1 MIKIAIYCRKSVE
14 KENSISVENQLE
26 FCKAHFLRL
35 HDDCEFF
42 EFKDDG
48 YTGANTNRPAFTRM
62 MTLAR
67 AKQFDVIASYKLDRI
82 ARSTVDY
89 LNIFEELKSLDISL
103 ISVSE
108 GYDPST
114 PEGQLMMKMLSS
126 FAELERQ
133 NIAKRVKDSMEERAK
148 IGCFSGGTCPT
159 GYEVTVVDFNGK
171 KLKYLKLIPKMKNRV
186 KEIFN
191 LAAEGYSI
199 GQIHNKL
206 NLPNKTLYNIIQNPT
221 YVETSEE
228 SKSYLESLGYRVFG
242 ELKENHGFL
251 PYNRRQKKN
260 GKKVTSSK
268 EKFVAV
274 SIHEPIVTSDVFIKA
289 NENIKA
295 RGQEAKPRIS
305 QKTFLAH
312 LVKCHCGSG
321 MFVHAN
327 SSNTPYKDKVYFRC
341 TAQKQKK
348 TCNSKWLKV
357 KDVEDVFLNTLKNIK
372 LDKTLLENY
381 CRKDSLDDI
390 NLKAIITEKKKEISK
405 LNKQIDTLVEN
416 MSLLSGPAVKNI
428 ADKINNLSADIN
440 ILNGE
445 LTHLQHKEILMES
458 EKLDIDTLYN
468 QILYLLDHH
477 DQISLEDMQIL
488 AKSIVTRI
496 EYDGVDKIT
505 LIF

>member
-35 HDDCEFF
+35 YDDCKFF

-48 YTGANTNRPAFTRM
+48 YTGANINRPAFTRM

-89 LNIFEELKSLDISL
+89 LNIFEELKSLNISL

-133 NIAKRVKDSMEERAK
+133 NIAKRVKDSMVERAK

-159 GYEVTVVDFNGK
+159 GYEITVVDFNGK
-171 KLKYLKLIPKMKNRV
+171 KLKYLKLISSMKNRIS
-186 KEIFN
+186 EIFN
-191 LAAEGYSI
+191 LAAEGYST
-199 GQIHNKL
+199 GQIHKKL
-206 NLPNKTLYNIIQNPT
+206 NLPIKTIDNIIQNPT
-221 YVETSEE
+221 YVEASEK
-228 SKSYLESLGYRVFG
+228 SKNYLESIGFKVFG
-242 ELKENHGFL
+242 ELKDNHGFL
-251 PYNRRQKKN
+251 PYNRRPKKN
-260 GKKVTSSK
+260 GKKVTSSN

-274 SIHEPIVTSDVFIKA
+274 SIHEPKVSADIFINA
-289 NENIKA
+289 NENIKS
-295 RGQEAKPRIS
+295 RGREAKPRVS

-312 LVKCHCGSG
+312 LVKCQCGSG

-327 SSNTPYKDKVYFRC
+327 SLNTPYKDKIYFRC
-341 TAQKQKK
+341 TAQKRKK

-357 KDVEDVFLNTLKNIK
+357 KDVEEAFLNTLKDMK
-372 LDKTLLENY
+372 LDRTLLENY
-381 CRKDSLDDI
+381 CCKDSIDDI
-390 NLKAIITEKKKEISK
+390 NLKALIIEKKKEISK

-428 ADKINNLSADIN
+428 ADKINNLSSDIDF
-440 ILNGE
+440 LNKE
-445 LTHLQHKEILMES
+445 LTDLQHKEILKES

-468 QILYLLDHH
+468 QILYLIDHH
-477 DQISLEDMQIL
+477 EEISMEDMQIL
-488 AKSIVTRI
+488 AKGIVTRI